1 MNNAGQEKELS
12 MFNDYRH
19 PGSGLGTGKFLPGFI
34 LLWVLSAVLVP
45 SSSPGQAAAQT
56 DSVLSG
62 EKTAEIREILRER
75 VDKDKKTVGIVVGVI
90 NDKGSQVIGYGRL
103 DKNNKKEVDGN
114 TVFEIGSITKVFTTL
129 LLAEMAEKGELSLE
143 DRIAKFLPDSVK
155 VPTKDGKEI
164 TLLHLATHTSGLP
177 RLPTNFFP
185 KDKSNPYADYTADK
199 LYEFLS
205 GYTLKRD
212 IGEKVEYSNLG
223 GGLLGH
229 LLSLKAGTDY
239 ETLVI
244 TRICEPLGMNDTR
257 ITLSPELKGRMATG
271 YDDEGKAVKNWDLA
285 VLAGAGALRSTAND
299 LLKFLAANLGL
310 LETGLAQAMQNTQA
324 ARRSMELAGNEI
336 ALGWIVRKKFET
348 EIIWHNG
355 GTGGYRSFI
364 GFRKDKRLGVVVLCN
379 SANSMDDIGFH
390 LLENQYPLESF
401 AQQKEIKVN
410 PEIYRAYA
418 GYYEL
423 SPGTVFEVT
432 AEEDKLMVRLTGQ
445 PKLEVFPKSETE
457 FFYKVVDAQITFQ
470 KDTEGKVTQLI
481 LHQGG
486 LDLPARKLGNDY
498 QPPLSRKE
506 IKVDPVILKTYV
518 GEYEL
523 TPGAEFTVGLEGD
536 KLTVQFTGQSS
547 LQIFPESE
555 AEFFYKE
562 VDAQI
567 TFEKDENG
575 KVTGLILHQGGED
588 YKAKKIK

>member
-310 LETGLAQAMQNTQA
+310 IETGLAPAMQNTQA

-336 ALGWIVRKKFET
+336 ALGWIVGKKFGT

>member
-1 MNNAGQEKELS
+1 

-310 LETGLAQAMQNTQA
+310 IETGLAPAMQNTQA

-336 ALGWIVRKKFET
+336 ALGWIVGKKFGT

>member
-1 MNNAGQEKELS
+1 